1 MDTKQKAVLK
11 SKLKVYATLYR
22 KAEQQNDSKRMNL
35 FTPDMD
41 LNAGRIIAGEKTIEE
56 VGEEVFELMLKVLN
70 GQMTKNEALHY
81 YATMDIYCLGPVI

>member
-35 FTPDMD
+35 FTPYIDD
-41 LNAGRIIAGEKTIEE
+41 LIEE
-56 VGEEVFELMLKVLN
+56 IDNTES
-70 GQMTKNEALHY
+70 
-81 YATMDIYCLGPVI
+81 